1 MTPVYLPGLGN
12 GIQNKTPF
20 GWQQVHPDFQMD
32 TIIVSRTFFEKDSS
46 TSLPFGAVSS
56 ADFAALNLFLG
67 AGGDLF
73 CPCIPICIRF
83 PADFFFQRAQKG
95 S

>member
-1 MTPVYLPGLGN
+1 MTPVYLPGLVN
-12 GIQNKTPF
+12 GIQNKTLL

-32 TIIVSRTFFEKDSS
+32 TIIVSRTFFEKYSS

>member
-1 MTPVYLPGLGN
+1 MTPVCLPGLGN